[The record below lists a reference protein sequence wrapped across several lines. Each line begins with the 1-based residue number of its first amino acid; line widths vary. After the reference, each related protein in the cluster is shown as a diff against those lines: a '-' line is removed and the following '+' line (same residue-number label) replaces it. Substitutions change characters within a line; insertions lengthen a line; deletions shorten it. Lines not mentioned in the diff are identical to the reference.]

1 MKSKRKHIG
10 FKVPKDYFETFED
23 SLFSKLE
30 NSNSNNKTGFSVPDN
45 YFENVEDAILNKIE
59 AEDSIPVISLFN
71 KKTLLFVASIAACIV
86 LVFSIFKNNDV
97 SVNDIATTEIENY
110 LETNQIISETE
121 LLSLLDNE
129 DINQLIKET
138 NTIANQ
144 QIEDYLLDNLDDTSL
159 LTE

>member
-1 MKSKRKHIG
+1 MKNKKHIG

-30 NSNSNNKTGFSVPDN
+30 DSNSKNKTGFSVPDN

-110 LETNQIISETE
+110 LETNQTISETE

>member
-1 MKSKRKHIG
+1 MKNKRKHIG

-30 NSNSNNKTGFSVPDN
+30 DSNSNNKTGFVVPEN

-59 AEDSIPVISLFN
+59 AEDSTPVISLFN

-86 LVFSIFKNNDV
+86 LVFSIFKNKDV
-97 SVNDIATTEIENY
+97 SVNDIASTEIENY
-110 LETNQIISETE
+110 LEANQTISETE
-121 LLSLLDNE
+121 LLSLLNNE

-144 QIEDYLLDNLDDTSL
+144 QIEDYLLDNLNDTSL

>member
-1 MKSKRKHIG
+1 MKNKRKHIG
-10 FKVPKDYFETFED
+10 FKVPKDYFETFDD

-30 NSNSNNKTGFSVPDN
+30 DSNSNNKTGFAVPDN

-110 LETNQIISETE
+110 LETNQTISETE
-121 LLSLLDNE
+121 LLSLLNNE

-144 QIEDYLLDNLDDTSL
+144 QIEDYLLDNLNDTSL